1 MNQLEALRAMV
12 GTRPPAAH
20 RAVPHAV
27 VVAGGKGGVGVSTT
41 CALIAMGAAAA
52 GNETLLVDASPAG
65 TLADLLALP
74 VQARENGA
82 PGSPVYRR
90 IARRVTVVDLADGAA
105 LTAAERRTS
114 LRRIAARYD
123 NHEFVVID
131 AGSTSESVVA
141 ALMAGA
147 GRLLC
152 IGTTDRLSV
161 VATYA
166 LVKYVR
172 ERFAGLPISVLFNRC
187 DPTAGTE
194 AFGRVAAGVEEF
206 LGATVTPAG
215 SLPDDQTLR
224 AAAEAGT
231 SPELT
236 DGPAVLAAR
245 LLAELLIARPAR
257 RGGTPVHVLQP

>member
-1 MNQLEALRAMV
+1 M
-12 GTRPPAAH
+12 
-20 RAVPHAV
+20 
-27 VVAGGKGGVGVSTT
+27 
-41 CALIAMGAAAA
+41 
-52 GNETLLVDASPAG
+52 
-65 TLADLLALP
+65 ALP
-74 VQARENGA
+74 TQARDDGTV
-82 PGSPVYRR
+82 GSPVYRR
-90 IARRVTVVDLADGAA
+90 VARRVTIVDLIDPAA
-105 LTAAERRTS
+105 LTAAERRTA

-141 ALMAGA
+141 ALTTGA

-172 ERFAGLPISVLFNRC
+172 QRFAGLPISVLFNRC
-187 DPTAGTE
+187 DPTEGTE

-231 SPELT
+231 SPEHAN
-236 DGPAVLAAR
+236 GPAVLAAR
-245 LLAELLIARPAR
+245 LLAELLTARPAR

>member
-1 MNQLEALRAMV
+1 MSQLESLRAMV
-12 GTRPPAAH
+12 GARPPAAH
-20 RAVPHAV
+20 RAVPHVV

-41 CALIAMGAAAA
+41 SVLLAMGAAAA
-52 GNETLLVDASPAG
+52 GHETLLVDAAPASA
-65 TLADLLALP
+65 LADVLALP
-74 VQARENGA
+74 SPVREDAA

-90 IARRVTVVDLADGAA
+90 IARRMTIVDLTDAAA
-105 LTAAERRTS
+105 LTAAERRMS
-114 LRRIAARYD
+114 LRRVASGYD

-131 AGSTSESVVA
+131 AGATSESVVA
-141 ALMAGA
+141 ALTTGA
-147 GRLLC
+147 GRLLSV
-152 IGTTDRLSV
+152 GTTDRLSV

-187 DPTAGTE
+187 DPAEGSA
-194 AFGRVAAGVEEF
+194 AFGRVAVGVEEF

-215 SLPDDQTLR
+215 TLPNDERLR

-231 SPELT
+231 SPENM
-236 DGPAVLAAR
+236 DGPAVIAAR

-257 RGGTPVHVLQP
+257 RGGPPVHVLQP